1 MISKFDSKI
10 NYNYFYNVPLHKNEF
25 SYLLAIHMESLNAQL
40 RVVKQKFP
48 EQGDRIEQ
56 LFEVDEDFRT
66 LCYDYLLCMRQLL
79 EIKKEF
85 TEKQHSMKEYKHIRE
100 ELEKELHDFIFSQW
114 MLPASCCFKNFFNL
128 MSSWVNG

>member
-1 MISKFDSKI
+1 
-10 NYNYFYNVPLHKNEF
+10 
-25 SYLLAIHMESLNAQL
+25 MESLNAQL

-114 MLPASCCFKNFFNL
+114 TLPALVSVSKNFHL
-128 MSSWVNG
+128 VVSELTVKWRMSSRLKGLMPYFGLEIM